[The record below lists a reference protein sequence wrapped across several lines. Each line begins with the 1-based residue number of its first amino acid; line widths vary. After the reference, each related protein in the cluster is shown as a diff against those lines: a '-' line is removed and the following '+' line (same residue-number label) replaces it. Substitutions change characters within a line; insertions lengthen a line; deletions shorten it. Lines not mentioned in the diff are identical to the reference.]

1 MASIFLGGH
10 PVIMFPIQFNSMM
23 IARVVEEHFLYN
35 LKKTEP
41 TKQSAGIT
49 N

>member
-10 PVIMFPIQFNSMM
+10 PVIIFPIQFNSMM

-35 LKKTEP
+35 LKK
-41 TKQSAGIT
+41 QSQQNSRPG
-49 N
+49 